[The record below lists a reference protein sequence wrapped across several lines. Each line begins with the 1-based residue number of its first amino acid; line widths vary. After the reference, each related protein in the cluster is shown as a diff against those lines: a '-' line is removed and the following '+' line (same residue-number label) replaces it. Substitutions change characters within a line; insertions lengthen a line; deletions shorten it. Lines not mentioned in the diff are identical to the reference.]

1 MKMKHLLYI
10 GNKLSKHGLNKTT
23 VETLG
28 ESLREEG
35 YSVHSTSDKRNF
47 FLRILDMVFTVIQYS
62 KKTDYILIDTYST
75 KAFWYAFVTSQL
87 ARVLKVKYIPILHGG
102 NLPKRL
108 QKNPFLCQLLFE
120 NAYKNIAPSN
130 YLKREFEKKGF
141 TNIMYIP
148 NTIDIEKYT
157 FKERKVFQ
165 PKLLWV
171 RAFASIYNPIM
182 AVLVFYEIQK
192 KYPNATLTMVGPDKD
207 GSLAFTKA
215 KAKEL
220 DITINFTGQLSKDVW
235 WKLAAEHDIFIN
247 TTHFDNTPVS
257 VMEAMALGLPIV
269 STNVGGLPFLLS
281 DSKNAFL
288 VNDNGTNEMFDA
300 IEKICTNPSETILMV
315 NNARKLVEKMDWK
328 TIKKQWNSLLQ

>member
-1 MKMKHLLYI
+1 MKHLLYI

-315 NNARKLVEKMDWK
+315 NNARKLVKKMDWK